1 MAGEEQVGAAGRGR
15 HQAQQPRPLGDLER
29 LVMEQ
34 LWATSDA
41 LTVREVHERLAG
53 TRELA
58 YTTVMTVLD
67 RLAKKKLTERERDG
81 KAWRYR
87 AAAPREEL
95 AADLM
100 RDALDRAGDR
110 REALVRFV
118 GQVTDEE
125 AALLREALSRLEN
138 DGQLE
143 NDGDASG
150 RQKDGRG

>member
-1 MAGEEQVGAAGRGR
+1 VTADEKA
-15 HQAQQPRPLGDLER
+15 PRPLGDLER

-34 LWATSDA
+34 LWAADEP

-81 KAWRYR
+81 KAWRYK
-87 AAAPREEL
+87 AAAPRAEM

-100 RDALDRAGDR
+100 MDALDRAGNR
-110 REALVRFV
+110 REALVLFV
-118 GQVTDEE
+118 DQVSTEE
-125 AALLREALSRLEN
+125 AALLREALARLEARE
-138 DGQLE
+138 G
-143 NDGDASG
+143 
-150 RQKDGRG
+150 

>member
-1 MAGEEQVGAAGRGR
+1 VPTDPKT
-15 HQAQQPRPLGDLER
+15 PRPLGDLER

-34 LWATSDA
+34 LWAAEGA
-41 LTVREVHERLAG
+41 LTVREVHERLSG

-67 RLAKKKLTERERDG
+67 RLAKKQLTARERDG
-81 KAWRYR
+81 KAWRYQ
-87 AAAPREEL
+87 AAAPREEM

-118 GQVTDEE
+118 DQVTDEE
-125 AALLREALSRLEN
+125 AALLREALSRLERP
-138 DGQLE
+138 D
-143 NDGDASG
+143 
-150 RQKDGRG
+150 R

>member
-1 MAGEEQVGAAGRGR
+1 VKRLCELERAVMDVLWESAEPLTVRQVGARLTDR
-15 HQAQQPRPLGDLER
+15 DL
-29 LVMEQ
+29 
-34 LWATSDA
+34 A
-41 LTVREVHERLAG
+41 H
-53 TRELA
+53 
-58 YTTVMTVLD
+58 TTVMTVLD

-118 GQVTDEE
+118 GQVSDEE
-125 AALLREALSRLEN
+125 AALLREALSRLETQEKT
-138 DGQLE
+138 G
-143 NDGDASG
+143 
-150 RQKDGRG
+150 

>member
-1 MAGEEQVGAAGRGR
+1 MAIDPKGR
-15 HQAQQPRPLGDLER
+15 RPLGDLER

-34 LWATSDA
+34 LWASSDA
-41 LTVREVHERLAG
+41 LTVREVHERLSA

-67 RLAKKKLTERERDG
+67 RLAKKRLTERERDG

-87 AAAPREEL
+87 PAAPREEL

-118 GQVTDEE
+118 GQVSDEE
-125 AALLREALSRLEN
+125 AALLREALSKLNAQEPT
-138 DGQLE
+138 G
-143 NDGDASG
+143 
-150 RQKDGRG
+150 

>member
-1 MAGEEQVGAAGRGR
+1 
-15 HQAQQPRPLGDLER
+15 
-29 LVMEQ
+29 MEQ
-34 LWATSDA
+34 LWAAEGA
-41 LTVREVHERLAG
+41 LTVREVHELLAG

-67 RLAKKKLTERERDG
+67 RLAKKSLTVRERDG
-81 KAWRYR
+81 KAWRYK

-118 GQVTDEE
+118 GQVSDEE
-125 AALLREALSRLEN
+125 AALLRDALARLEAR
-138 DGQLE
+138 DG
-143 NDGDASG
+143 
-150 RQKDGRG
+150 

>member
-1 MAGEEQVGAAGRGR
+1 MATGART
-15 HQAQQPRPLGDLER
+15 PRPLGDLER

-34 LWATSDA
+34 LWAADGA

-53 TRELA
+53 TRDLA

-81 KAWRYR
+81 KAWRYK
-87 AAAPREEL
+87 AAAPREEM

-118 GQVTDEE
+118 GQVSDEE
-125 AALLREALSRLEN
+125 AALLRDALARLEARE
-138 DGQLE
+138 G
-143 NDGDASG
+143 
-150 RQKDGRG
+150 

>member
-1 MAGEEQVGAAGRGR
+1 VASEERA
-15 HQAQQPRPLGDLER
+15 PRPLGDLER
-29 LVMEQ
+29 LVMER
-34 LWATSDA
+34 LWAAPEA
-41 LTVREVHERLAG
+41 LTVREVHEQLAR

-87 AAAPREEL
+87 AAAPREEM
-95 AADLM
+95 AAGLM

-118 GQVTDEE
+118 GQVSDEE
-125 AALLREALSRLEN
+125 AALLREALAQL
-138 DGQLE
+138 DGKE
-143 NDGDASG
+143 PAG
-150 RQKDGRG
+150 

>member
-1 MAGEEQVGAAGRGR
+1 
-15 HQAQQPRPLGDLER
+15 
-29 LVMEQ
+29 MEQ
-34 LWATSDA
+34 LWAAQGA
-41 LTVREVHERLAG
+41 LTVREVHERLVG

-67 RLAKKKLTERERDG
+67 RLAKKHLTERERDG

-87 AAAPREEL
+87 SAAPREEL

-100 RDALDRAGDR
+100 RDALERAGDR

-125 AALLREALSRLEN
+125 AALLRDALNRLEA
-138 DGQLE
+138 GE
-143 NDGDASG
+143 G
-150 RQKDGRG
+150 

>member
-1 MAGEEQVGAAGRGR
+1 MSADEKA
-15 HQAQQPRPLGDLER
+15 PRPLGDLER

-34 LWATSDA
+34 LWAADGA
-41 LTVREVHERLAG
+41 LTVREVHERLSA

-67 RLAKKKLTERERDG
+67 RLAKKRMTVRERDG
-81 KAWRYR
+81 KAWRYK

-118 GQVTDEE
+118 GQVSDEE
-125 AALLREALSRLEN
+125 AALLRDALARLEARE
-138 DGQLE
+138 G
-143 NDGDASG
+143 
-150 RQKDGRG
+150 

>member
-1 MAGEEQVGAAGRGR
+1 VSTDEKA
-15 HQAQQPRPLGDLER
+15 PRQLGDLER

-34 LWATSDA
+34 LWAADSA
-41 LTVREVHERLAG
+41 LTVREVHDRLAG

-67 RLAKKKLTERERDG
+67 RLAKKQLTERERDG
-81 KAWRYR
+81 KAWRYK

-100 RDALDRAGDR
+100 RDALDRSGDR

-118 GQVTDEE
+118 GQVSDEE
-125 AALLREALSRLEN
+125 AALLRDALARLEERN
-138 DGQLE
+138 G
-143 NDGDASG
+143 
-150 RQKDGRG
+150 

>member
-1 MAGEEQVGAAGRGR
+1 
-15 HQAQQPRPLGDLER
+15 
-29 LVMEQ
+29 MEQ
-34 LWATSDA
+34 LWAAEGA
-41 LTVREVHERLAG
+41 LTVREVHEQLSR

-81 KAWRYR
+81 KAWRYK

-125 AALLREALSRLEN
+125 AALLRDALSRLEARE
-138 DGQLE
+138 G
-143 NDGDASG
+143 
-150 RQKDGRG
+150 

>member
-1 MAGEEQVGAAGRGR
+1 M
-15 HQAQQPRPLGDLER
+15 GDLER

-34 LWATSDA
+34 LWAASTA

-118 GQVTDEE
+118 GQVSDEE
-125 AALLREALSRLEN
+125 AALLREALSRL
-138 DGQLE
+138 DGQE
-143 NDGDASG
+143 RTG
-150 RQKDGRG
+150 

>member
-1 MAGEEQVGAAGRGR
+1 
-15 HQAQQPRPLGDLER
+15 
-29 LVMEQ
+29 MEQ
-34 LWATSDA
+34 LWAAPSAA
-41 LTVREVHERLAG
+41 LTVREVHERLAT

-67 RLAKKKLTERERDG
+67 RLAKKQLTERERDG

-100 RDALDRAGDR
+100 RDALDQAGDR

-118 GQVTDEE
+118 GQVSDEE
-125 AALLREALSRLEN
+125 AALLREALSRLDSQEQT
-138 DGQLE
+138 G
-143 NDGDASG
+143 
-150 RQKDGRG
+150 

>member
-1 MAGEEQVGAAGRGR
+1 MASEEKA
-15 HQAQQPRPLGDLER
+15 PRPLGDLER

-34 LWATSDA
+34 LWAAPSSAA
-41 LTVREVHERLAG
+41 LTVREVHEQLAA

-118 GQVTDEE
+118 GQVSDEE
-125 AALLREALSRLEN
+125 AALLREALSRLE
-138 DGQLE
+138 GQE
-143 NDGDASG
+143 NTG
-150 RQKDGRG
+150 

>member
-1 MAGEEQVGAAGRGR
+1 MASEEKA
-15 HQAQQPRPLGDLER
+15 PRPLGDLER

-34 LWATSDA
+34 LWAAPAA
-41 LTVREVHERLAG
+41 LTVREVHEHLSG

-58 YTTVMTVLD
+58 YTTV
-67 RLAKKKLTERERDG
+67 TERERDG

-118 GQVTDEE
+118 GQVSDEE
-125 AALLREALSRLEN
+125 AALLREALSRLES
-138 DGQLE
+138 QE
-143 NDGDASG
+143 NTG
-150 RQKDGRG
+150 

>member
-1 MAGEEQVGAAGRGR
+1 MATDEKVPRRLGE
-15 HQAQQPRPLGDLER
+15 LER

-34 LWATSDA
+34 LWAADGA
-41 LTVREVHERLAG
+41 LTVREVHDRLST

-67 RLAKKKLTERERDG
+67 RLAKKQLTERERDG
-81 KAWRYR
+81 KAWRYK

-118 GQVTDEE
+118 GQVSDEE
-125 AALLREALSRLEN
+125 AALLRDALARLEAQE
-138 DGQLE
+138 G
-143 NDGDASG
+143 
-150 RQKDGRG
+150 

>member
-1 MAGEEQVGAAGRGR
+1 VASDDKA
-15 HQAQQPRPLGDLER
+15 PRPLGDLER
-29 LVMEQ
+29 LVMER
-34 LWATSDA
+34 LWAASAA
-41 LTVREVHERLAG
+41 LTVREVHEQLAG

-67 RLAKKKLTERERDG
+67 RLAKKKLTERERNG

-118 GQVTDEE
+118 GQVSDEE
-125 AALLREALSRLEN
+125 AALLREALSRLDSQEKA
-138 DGQLE
+138 G
-143 NDGDASG
+143 
-150 RQKDGRG
+150 

>member
-1 MAGEEQVGAAGRGR
+1 MVSEEKA
-15 HQAQQPRPLGDLER
+15 QPRPLGDLER

-34 LWATSDA
+34 LWSASGP
-41 LTVREVHERLAG
+41 LTVREVHEQLSG

-67 RLAKKKLTERERDG
+67 RLAKKKLTDRERDG
-81 KAWRYR
+81 KAWRYS

-118 GQVTDEE
+118 GQVSDEE
-125 AALLREALSRLEN
+125 AALLRDALSRLDEQ
-138 DGQLE
+138 G
-143 NDGDASG
+143 
-150 RQKDGRG
+150 

>member
-1 MAGEEQVGAAGRGR
+1 
-15 HQAQQPRPLGDLER
+15 
-29 LVMEQ
+29 MEQ
-34 LWATSDA
+34 LWSAEAA
-41 LTVREVHERLAG
+41 LTVREVHERLAE
-53 TRELA
+53 TRDLA

-67 RLAKKKLTERERDG
+67 RLAKKKLTDRERDG

-118 GQVTDEE
+118 GQVSDEE
-125 AALLREALSRLEN
+125 AALLRDALARLEAR
-138 DGQLE
+138 DG
-143 NDGDASG
+143 
-150 RQKDGRG
+150 